1 MNPSADR
8 ALSFSYGDVPGPD
21 LTPVRCAKRLVRL
34 VIACTLL
41 AVIEP
46 CAFGQLAAQHE
57 PRASERTTVNPE
69 AQPSAPGMQSEQVIV
84 RPTEG
89 YFAGFGGY
97 TFGGKF
103 DAECTG
109 CSMAPVSAMAA

>member
-1 MNPSADR
+1 M
-8 ALSFSYGDVPGPD
+8 
-21 LTPVRCAKRLVRL
+21 TPVLWAKRLIRL

-57 PRASERTTVNPE
+57 PRASERTTVTPE
-69 AQPSAPGMQSEQVIV
+69 ALPSAPGMHSEQVIV

-103 DAECTG
+103 DAEGTG
-109 CSMAPVSAMAA
+109 AFRGVNSAMAAWPTRLWSVRKPGDFFLRR

>member
-8 ALSFSYGDVPGPD
+8 ALSFSCGDVSRSD
-21 LTPVRCAKRLVRL
+21 MTPVLCAKRLVRL

-41 AVIEP
+41 AVSEP

-69 AQPSAPGMQSEQVIV
+69 ALPSALGMHFEQVIV
-84 RPTEG
+84 QPTEG

-103 DAECTG
+103 DAESTG
-109 CSMAPVSAMAA
+109 LFNGGSFGNG